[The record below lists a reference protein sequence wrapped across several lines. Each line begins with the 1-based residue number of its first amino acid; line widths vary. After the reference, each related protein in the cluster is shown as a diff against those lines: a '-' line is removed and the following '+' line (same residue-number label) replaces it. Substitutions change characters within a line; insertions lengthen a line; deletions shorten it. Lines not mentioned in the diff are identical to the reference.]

1 MELHRIRLFLLLAMF
16 AVGIVLYGEWQKEH
30 PPKPLV
36 STEKNTTT
44 ELISSDLPETH
55 ATQSVVSSTSNTS
68 ASEWIKV
75 KTDVLEVKIDPVGG
89 RYCLCR
95 AFSVSRNITLQRR
108 RDFS

>member
-44 ELISSDLPETH
+44 ELISFFYLQALFFRLLFACEHETH
-55 ATQSVVSSTSNTS
+55 VYVRGVAHSFF
-68 ASEWIKV
+68 EMF
-75 KTDVLEVKIDPVGG
+75 
-89 RYCLCR
+89 
-95 AFSVSRNITLQRR
+95 FS
-108 RDFS
+108 